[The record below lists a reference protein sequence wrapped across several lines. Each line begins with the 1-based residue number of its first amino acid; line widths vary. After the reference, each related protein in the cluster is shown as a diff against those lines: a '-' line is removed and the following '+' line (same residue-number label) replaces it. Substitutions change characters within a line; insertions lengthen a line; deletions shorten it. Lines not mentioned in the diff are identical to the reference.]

1 MMAGEAIFL
10 GWGQVV
16 RGREQLALEVFR
28 EATEYWSKLQQ
39 DGRIES
45 FRPFLLRPHGGDL
58 AGFWLIHGERAA
70 LDEMQSSDEFAR
82 LLARSGAIVDNLGVT
97 SAVTDEALGSQMGIF
112 GEVAQGLPQAT

>member
-16 RGREQLALEVFR
+16 RGREQLALQVFQDT
-28 EATEYWSKLQQ
+28 AEYWAKLQQ
-39 DGRIES
+39 DGKIES

-70 LDEMQSSDEFAR
+70 LDEIQSSEEFVR
-82 LLARSGAIVDNLGVT
+82 LLGRAGAIVDNLGVT
-97 SAVTDEALGSQMGIF
+97 AAVTDEALGSQMGTYA
-112 GEVAQGLPQAT
+112 EVARDLPQAT

>member
-28 EATEYWSKLQQ
+28 DTTEYWSKLQQ
-39 DGRIES
+39 DGKIES

-58 AGFWLIHGERAA
+58 AGFWLIHGERSA
-70 LDEMQSSDEFAR
+70 LDELQSSEEFVRLIAR
-82 LLARSGAIVDNLGVT
+82 AGAIVDNLGVA
-97 SAVTDEALGSQMGIF
+97 SAVTDEALGTQMGIF
-112 GEVAQGLPQAT
+112 AEVAQGLPQAT

>member
-58 AGFWLIHGERAA
+58 AGFWLIHGERSA
-70 LDEMQSSDEFAR
+70 LDEIQSSEEFVR
-82 LLARSGAIVDNLGVT
+82 LIARSGAIVDNLGVA